1 MPFNPKAP
9 KPKLD
14 NPGRGRHSVVTR
26 EEIEASCEEQ
36 HAAGHYPVQDRSGLQ
51 CGRNW
56 FNDHRNAWAENRGI
70 TLRRCKS
77 RMKYDGPHDKKKAK
91 EPTKPDKIAVDCLG
105 IVVTVAGPSAELDS
119 PAEYRTARPQA
130 ERPPAGSVAELI
142 WLYDHSHWQR
152 PAKGGAPRGFRFGR
166 MGQSRVMKAENP

>member
-91 EPTKPDKIAVDCLG
+91 EPPKPEKTVIHG
-105 IVVTVAGPSAELDS
+105 VVTTILAPM
-119 PAEYRTARPQA
+119 PAAIAPKV
-130 ERPPAGSVAELI
+130 ERPPPCCVAESI

-152 PAKGGAPRGFRFGR
+152 NLKGGAPRGFRFGR